1 MRLGGEDGVG
11 GAWGHERWASRGRRV
26 WSIGN
31 GHWRVSEA
39 LPKVL
44 SLTVIR
50 RDIVQRTRT
59 LKKPLVGLTADAGG
73 PAAVIQG
80 SLSGQLCEELRT

>member
-1 MRLGGEDGVG
+1 MQSGERRELRGEVGGRERG

-31 GHWRVSEA
+31 GDWRVSEA

-44 SLTVIR
+44 SLKVIR
-50 RDIVQRTRT
+50 RDIVQKTRT
-59 LKKPLVGLTADAGG
+59 WKKPWWGILPMLGV
-73 PAAVIQG
+73 PQ
-80 SLSGQLCEELRT
+80 Q